1 MSRVH
6 SVDRRNCDIVVA
18 VAGQPN
24 VGKSTLFNVLTGG
37 GAHVANWPGTTV
49 SLQAA
54 LSTWKNKRICFVD
67 LPGTYGLSASSLEE
81 VIAREFIVDEKPD
94 VVLVL
99 VDSTAPERTI
109 YLAIQVLELTSRVV
123 IALTKT
129 DLMHSKGI
137 HIHIDELSKRIR
149 APVVPISAIKGIG
162 MQELL
167 DVVAKTAESKSEK
180 RIHVD
185 YGIVEPYIAEIED
198 LLSKSKALSKYPKRW
213 AAIRLLEGDIEL
225 EKLLENAGERNIL
238 KNIRIIRESIRRT
251 LGKDPL
257 ELTIE
262 ARYRFVDSVLGG
274 VIVRVRIKPIESIID
289 RILKIPILGGIVALL
304 ILGIVF
310 FTVFAVNTG
319 FPLNILLTSMGYEEL
334 AAIIEEGSL
343 SGIVALLFDSLGTVI
358 YDHLINIGASKFL
371 ADLIS
376 SGIIGGVGSVLSFL
390 PLILMIFIA
399 LSALEDSGLAPR
411 LATALHNTLEKF
423 GLSGRAVYP
432 YMISLGC
439 NVPGVLAS
447 RISLESEERL
457 QLIASTPFIPCQA
470 RLVVI
475 MALITVAFRSPLM
488 QVSAV
493 ISLYVI
499 SIFIALITSLIF
511 RRTIMKKKEPP
522 ELILELPPL
531 HRPNLKVMWW
541 NSWDLA
547 KHFLKKAGTI
557 ILALSIVI
565 WLLSHLSYA
574 GFVEDASK
582 SFIATMGRAI
592 APFLK
597 PLGIEGEKAWITG
610 TALLTGF
617 VAKELFISTIA
628 ILGGYGEEVNIVDV
642 LGITPLQTYAV
653 LLFITL
659 YVPCLAT
666 LAAMYT
672 ESRSI
677 KLTLILILYM
687 VGIAYVISVMIYTL
701 LSAIAMFI

>member
-1 MSRVH
+1 MKKVNSI
-6 SVDRRNCDIVVA
+6 DREKCNIVVA

-24 VGKSTLFNVLTGG
+24 VGKSTLFNVLTGS

-54 LSTWKNKRICFVD
+54 LSEWRGKKICFVD

-81 VIAREFIVDEKPD
+81 VIAREFIVEEKPD

-109 YLAIQVLELTSRVV
+109 YLAIQTLELTSKVV
-123 IALTKT
+123 VALTKV

-137 HIHIDELSKRIR
+137 HIHIDELSKRIG
-149 APVVPISAIKGIG
+149 APVIPISAIKGIG

-167 DVVAKTAESKSEK
+167 DVITKVAESKSEK
-180 RIHVD
+180 RININ
-185 YGIVEPYIAEIED
+185 YGIMEPHIAEVENII
-198 LLSKSKALSKYPKRW
+198 SKSKALSKYPRRW
-213 AAIRLLEGDIEL
+213 AAVRLLEGDNEL
-225 EKLLENAGERNIL
+225 EKLLEKKGEKDLL

-262 ARYRFVDSVLGG
+262 ARYKFVDNILKG
-274 VIVRVRIKPIESIID
+274 VIVRVKVKPTEGIID
-289 RILKIPILGGIVALL
+289 KVLRIPILGGIVALL

-310 FTVFAVNTG
+310 FAIFAINTG
-319 FPLNILLTSMGYEEL
+319 FPLNFILMSMGYEEL
-334 AAIIEEGSL
+334 ATMIEEGSL
-343 SGIVALLFDSLGTVI
+343 SGIIASFFDSVGTAL
-358 YDHLINIGASKFL
+358 YNYLINVGVSKIL

-411 LATALHNTLEKF
+411 LATTLHSILEKF

-432 YMISLGC
+432 YMINLGC

-447 RISLESEERL
+447 RISLETEERL
-457 QLIASTPFIPCQA
+457 QIISSAPFIPCQA

-475 MALITVAFRSPLM
+475 MALITVAFKSPLL
-488 QVSAV
+488 QVLAV
-493 ISLYVI
+493 ISLYMI
-499 SIFIALITSLIF
+499 SIFIALITSLVF
-511 RRTIMKKKEPP
+511 RKIIMKRKEPP

-531 HRPNLKVMWW
+531 HKPNLKVVWW

-557 ILALSIVI
+557 ILVLSIVI
-565 WLLSHLSYA
+565 WLLSHLGYV
-574 GFVEDASK
+574 GFVEDVSK
-582 SFIATMGRAI
+582 SFIASMGRAVT
-592 APFLK
+592 PFLK
-597 PLGIEGEKAWITG
+597 PLGIEGERAWIVG

-628 ILGGYGEEVNIVDV
+628 ILGGYGEEVNIVEI
-642 LGITPLQTYAV
+642 LGITPLQTYAI
-653 LLFITL
+653 LLFLTL

-666 LAAMYT
+666 LAAIYA
-672 ESRSI
+672 ESRDL

-687 VGIAYVISVMIYTL
+687 VGIAYAISLAVYTV
-701 LSAIAMFI
+701 LSIIVSI

>member
-1 MSRVH
+1 MGKVNSI
-6 SVDRRNCDIVVA
+6 DKTKCGIIVA

-24 VGKSTLFNVLTGG
+24 VGKSTLFNVLTGS

-49 SLQAA
+49 SLQTA
-54 LSTWKNKRICFVD
+54 LSKWKGKKICFVD

-81 VIAREFIVDEKPD
+81 VIAREFIVEEKPD

-109 YLAIQVLELTSRVV
+109 YLAIQALELTPKVV
-123 IALTKT
+123 VALTKI

-137 HIHIDELSKRIR
+137 HIHIDELSKRIG
-149 APVVPISAIKGIG
+149 APVIPISAIKGIG

-167 DVVAKTAESKSEK
+167 DAIIKVAESKSEK
-180 RIHVD
+180 RININ
-185 YGIVEPYIAEIED
+185 YGMMEPHIAEIENIV
-198 LLSKSKALSKYPKRW
+198 SKSKALNKYPRRW
-213 AAIRLLEGDIEL
+213 AAIRLLEGDNEL
-225 EKLLENAGERNIL
+225 EKLLEKGEEKDLL
-238 KNIRIIRESIRRT
+238 KNIRIIRESVRRA

-262 ARYRFVDSVLGG
+262 ARYRFVDNILKG
-274 VIVRVRIKPIESIID
+274 VIVRVKVKPTEGIID
-289 RILKIPILGGIVALL
+289 KVLRIPILGAIVALL

-310 FTVFAVNTG
+310 FGIFAINTG
-319 FPLNILLTSMGYEEL
+319 FPLNFILTSMGYSEL
-334 AAIIEEGSL
+334 ATMIEEGSL
-343 SGIVALLFDSLGTVI
+343 SGAIASLFDTIGTAI
-358 YDHLINIGASKFL
+358 YSYIINIGASRVL

-411 LATALHNTLEKF
+411 LATALHNMLEKF

-439 NVPGVLAS
+439 NVPGILAS

-457 QLIASTPFIPCQA
+457 QIISSASFIPCQA

-475 MALITVAFRSPLM
+475 MALITVAFKSPLL
-488 QVSAV
+488 QALAV
-493 ISLYVI
+493 ISLYII
-499 SIFIALITSLIF
+499 SILITLITSLIF
-511 RRTIMKKKEPP
+511 RKIVMKKEEPP

-531 HRPNLKVMWW
+531 HRPNLKVVWW

-547 KHFLKKAGTI
+547 KHFIKKAGTI
-557 ILALSIVI
+557 ILILSIII
-565 WLLSHLSYA
+565 WLLSHLGYV

-582 SFIATMGRAI
+582 SFIAVMGRAI
-592 APFLK
+592 TPFLK
-597 PLGIEGEKAWITG
+597 PLGIEGERAWIVG

-628 ILGGYGEEVNIVDV
+628 ILGGYGEEVNVIEI
-642 LGITPLQTYAV
+642 LGITPLQTYAI
-653 LLFITL
+653 LLFLTL

-666 LAAMYT
+666 LATIYT
-672 ESRSI
+672 ESKSL

-687 VGIAYVISVMIYTL
+687 VGIAYIISLIIYTV
-701 LSAIAMFI
+701 LSMIIFI